1 MKAKLSLYNKSLFI
15 DKTGEFVQ
23 NSTLSLRVCH
33 IVSLA
38 THTIHTVYKV
48 IYNFRDEWPE
58 QGKYMT

>member
-48 IYNFRDEWPE
+48 IYNFRDE
-58 QGKYMT
+58 